1 MTTVSEFCEMLL
13 LFAHDVPLSEWPN
26 KHRRNQ
32 FLRLVAKDYDR
43 KEPYEIEDVKR
54 EFQVLGQYLSQI
66 GEEDDPLAIVW
77 KLGRKSAGT
86 ARVVGWE
93 TSDDGRLAVHR
104 VQARASSEVPPPQ
117 RKTSQAR
124 GGETALVMAGV
135 NGDAAVQNLAGSAL

>member
-1 MTTVSEFCEMLL
+1 MLL

-43 KEPYEIEDVKR
+43 KEPYEIEDVKH

-66 GEEDDPLAIVW
+66 GEEHDPLAIVW
-77 KLGRKSAGT
+77 KLGRKAAGT
-86 ARVVGWE
+86 ARVVDGKPVI
-93 TSDDGRLAVHR
+93 DGRLAVHR
-104 VQARASSEVPPPQ
+104 VQARASSEVPPPE

-124 GGETALVMAGV
+124 GGETAQVKPGV
-135 NGDAAVQNLAGSAL
+135 NGDVAEQNHEGSSL

>member
-43 KEPYEIEDVKR
+43 KEPYEIEAVKR

-77 KLGRKSAGT
+77 KLGRKAAGT
-86 ARVVGWE
+86 ARVVGGKPVMMDALQFIE
-93 TSDDGRLAVHR
+93 YKRGLLPKSHPLRGKRLKLVAGK
-104 VQARASSEVPPPQ
+104 PP
-117 RKTSQAR
+117 K
-124 GGETALVMAGV
+124 
-135 NGDAAVQNLAGSAL
+135 